1 MSTVAEVRGLTR
13 GGGSALTALVSG
25 SMVLA
30 GKVCGC
36 VPAVLGW
43 VWGLASIDVEAT
55 AAAQAKADRAAKA
68 KQTDDEDEEV
78 RAPRV
83 APVRRPALEAL
94 GMLALGGGLA
104 AGALGTVG
112 ALVWPYVQMLT
123 PWRGVIATVGGLA
136 WMAAAWM
143 LAPPATPA
151 DEDEAEEELDED
163 QEQEAPA
170 SEADQGMALLLHIV
184 RDLSDAEASK
194 RAGVHLDVLLD
205 SATTAGLV
213 PEGTQTPALRAWLEA
228 AGLPVEDKLGMRIDG
243 KPVTRVGVRI
253 DAVTG
258 VLGMSP
264 TALLE
269 ARLKASAPAPSEA
282 PAPAVLTLIPGG
294 LHGPSPAP
302 PLAGA
307 AEPLRKAR

>member
-1 MSTVAEVRGLTR
+1 MSTVQEVRGLTR

-36 VPAVLGW
+36 VPAALGW
-43 VWGLASIDVEAT
+43 AWHQASIDVEAT
-55 AAAQAKADRAAKA
+55 AAAQAKADRAVAKKA
-68 KQTDDEDEEV
+68 GGEDEEV
-78 RAPRV
+78 RAPQV
-83 APVRRPALEAL
+83 APVRRPALESL
-94 GMLALGGGLA
+94 GMLALGGALA

-112 ALVWPYVQMLT
+112 AVVWPYVQMLA

-143 LAPPATPA
+143 LAPPTAPA
-151 DEDEAEEELDED
+151 DETEDEEDLDED

-170 SEADQGMALLLHIV
+170 TETDWGMDLLLHIV
-184 RDLSDAEASK
+184 RDLSDAEAAK
-194 RAGVHLDVLLD
+194 RAGIHLDVLLD
-205 SATTAGLV
+205 SATAAGLI
-213 PEGTQTPALRAWLEA
+213 PEGTETPVLRAWLEA
-228 AGLPVEDKLGMRIDG
+228 AGLPTEDKLGMRIEG

-253 DAVTG
+253 DAVTR

-269 ARLKASAPAPSEA
+269 ARRQTPAPAPAEA
-282 PAPAVLTLIPGG
+282 PTPAVLTLIPGG
-294 LHGPSPAP
+294 LLGPSPAP
-302 PLAGA
+302 PLAA
-307 AEPLRKAR
+307 SPEPLREAR

>member
-13 GGGSALTALVSG
+13 GGSSALTALVSG

-30 GKVCGC
+30 GKLCGC
-36 VPAVLGW
+36 VPAALGW
-43 VWGLASIDVEAT
+43 AWAQASIDIEAT
-55 AAAQAKADRAAKA
+55 AAAQAKADRAAAKKA
-68 KQTDDEDEEV
+68 DDEEV
-78 RAPRV
+78 RAPQV
-83 APVRRPALEAL
+83 APVRRPAMEAL
-94 GMLALGGGLA
+94 GMLALGGALA
-104 AGALGTVG
+104 AGALGTIG
-112 ALVWPYVQMLT
+112 AVVWPYVQMLA
-123 PWRGVIATVGGLA
+123 PWRGVIAAVGGLA

-143 LAPPATPA
+143 LAPPPA
-151 DEDEAEEELDED
+151 PAAETEDEEDLDED

-170 SEADQGMALLLHIV
+170 TETDRGMDLLLHIV

-205 SATTAGLV
+205 SATAAGLV
-213 PEGTQTPALRAWLEA
+213 PEGTETPVLRAWLEA
-228 AGLPVEDKLGMRIDG
+228 AGIPVADKLGMRIEG

-269 ARLKASAPAPSEA
+269 ARRHTPAPAPAEA
-282 PAPAVLTLIPGG
+282 PTPAVLTLIPGG
-294 LHGPSPAP
+294 LLDPSPAP
-302 PLAGA
+302 PLAA
-307 AEPLRKAR
+307 APAPLREAR